1 MEDPLLRDFQDAVIL
16 LYTKI
21 LSFQAKAALYFDH
34 TTIRRVAGNM
44 AKLRDWPSL
53 EKEIKSQDENCMK
66 LCSQIVSAEQSRGIQ
81 NLESAMEI
89 MTTKF
94 DELLKDADCRKSEIA
109 RILNWLSTNRGDF
122 DHEVV
127 RMKLGMHYWDS
138 GRWLLQHPDYA
149 SWGSRTDTHCTLW
162 LQGSGVFKIECFFTI
177 GIADLVTVG
186 TGKSSL
192 VYVLSPSLMHQS
204 LIYHASDQH
213 GSSVVVEDCLGRA
226 ATRSGENLAFFYCSN
241 EDPKRNQPIW
251 ILRSILAQLACSPN
265 NLEVPSLLM
274 DLYESSKKSPETN
287 DGKLTADQC
296 VKMLRRVIS
305 QAKETVIII
314 DALDECE
321 DPDDLLVCLKE
332 VEDGNPCRTRLF
344 LSSRMHVKV
353 SKIYES
359 CVIVSTPGANEADL
373 AFYIRN
379 EVGNRKTRRLL
390 DGKRPDLEGR
400 LIETLTRQS
409 QGM

>member
-1 MEDPLLRDFQDAVIL
+1 MKLFSNDSEQHKNTLDNVESVAQTIRRYETIECIYLPVTRRVEDPLLRDFQDAVIL

-53 EKEIKSQDENCMK
+53 EKDIKSQDENCMK

-94 DELLKDADCRKSEIA
+94 DELLKDADCRKSEIS

-149 SWGSRTDTHCTLW
+149 SWRSRTDTHCTLW

-192 VYVLSPSLMHQS
+192 VYVFITLVDASVASLP
-204 LIYHASDQH
+204 
-213 GSSVVVEDCLGRA
+213 
-226 ATRSGENLAFFYCSN
+226 FF
-241 EDPKRNQPIW
+241 
-251 ILRSILAQLACSPN
+251 
-265 NLEVPSLLM
+265 
-274 DLYESSKKSPETN
+274 
-287 DGKLTADQC
+287 
-296 VKMLRRVIS
+296 
-305 QAKETVIII
+305 
-314 DALDECE
+314 
-321 DPDDLLVCLKE
+321 
-332 VEDGNPCRTRLF
+332 
-344 LSSRMHVKV
+344 
-353 SKIYES
+353 
-359 CVIVSTPGANEADL
+359 
-373 AFYIRN
+373 
-379 EVGNRKTRRLL
+379 
-390 DGKRPDLEGR
+390 
-400 LIETLTRQS
+400 
-409 QGM
+409 